1 MLAKVNA
8 PCYATASM
16 GTTDLG
22 RPVISVM
29 VVDDDEATLN
39 LLGTFL
45 RRNGYRVI
53 TATNPVKALELLQH
67 EDVRLVI
74 TDLMMPHVD
83 GISFT
88 QQVHQ
93 IPRHKDVPVIMIT
106 AFGNDDV
113 SDKGMRKGVAMT
125 LSKPL
130 ELSKL
135 LDLVGFATAEPPSR
149 RDEQKPESD

>member
-1 MLAKVNA
+1 MA
-8 PCYATASM
+8 PTEQ
-16 GTTDLG
+16 G

-93 IPRHKDVPVIMIT
+93 IPRHRDVPVIMIT
-106 AFGNDDV
+106 AFGSDEV
-113 SDKGMRKGVAMT
+113 SDKGMRRGVAMT
-125 LSKPL
+125 LAKPL

-135 LDLVGFATAEPPSR
+135 LDLVGFATAEPPPKK
-149 RDEQKPESD
+149 DAQKPETD